1 MTYLWKYT
9 PREVADLVRL
19 PKRSREGAVL
29 EFKKKRETTREIYT
43 SLAGTKQTLPPMD
56 YSVGGNPQETD
67 SFHAALLLEKK
78 RVRGID
84 FSPIE
89 KKKFYKTHI
98 PEGWHENVIDWK
110 KPTNDEEHNKH
121 VPLPGFENE
130 FVDLQGFHYACAR
143 RWNIELETE
152 DTLL

>member
-9 PREVADLVRL
+9 PQEVAELVRA
-19 PKRSREGAVL
+19 PKRSREGPIL
-29 EFKKKRETTREIYT
+29 EFKKKRDSTREIYT
-43 SLAGTKQTLPPMD
+43 SLAGTEQTLPSMD
-56 YSVGGNPQETD
+56 YSVGGNPQVPD
-67 SFHAALLLEKK
+67 SFHAALLLEKR

-89 KKKFYKTHI
+89 KKKFYKTCI

-110 KPTNDEEHNKH
+110 KPTNDENHNKH
-121 VPLPGFENE
+121 VSLPGFGDM
-130 FVDLQGFHYACAR
+130 FADLRGFHHACAR